1 MKVTVCI
8 EVSAY
13 ESVRK
18 ESFQCNYTHKL
29 VRPLMNLEA
38 TYCGGGIS
46 IFIFFQA
53 CEWAESS
60 KSCNLIGSDL
70 AR

>member
-1 MKVTVCI
+1 M

-38 TYCGGGIS
+38 PYCGGGIS
-46 IFIFFQA
+46 ILQSDWFRERPAFY
-53 CEWAESS
+53 
-60 KSCNLIGSDL
+60 DL
-70 AR
+70 AP